1 MSTNVLQKPTS
12 IQALD
17 ARQRFGE
24 LLDLSYYQGK
34 QFQIMRKDKPMA
46 WIVSQP
52 FMDGYLQ
59 VLDYIIENK
68 PELADT
74 LLITWDDEVREII
87 EKGIKEGEAG
97 ETYPLESILDE

>member
-1 MSTNVLQKPTS
+1 MSTSTVQKPTT

-17 ARQRFGE
+17 ARQRLGE
-24 LLDLSYYQGK
+24 LLDLSYYQNK
-34 QFQIMRKDKPMA
+34 QFRIMRKDKPMA
-46 WIVSQP
+46 WLVSEP

-74 LLITWDDEVREII
+74 LALSLDDDLRGII
-87 EKGIKEGEAG
+87 EKGIKEAEEGDLL
-97 ETYPLESILDE
+97 PISSLLDD

>member
-1 MSTNVLQKPTS
+1 MSTNTVQKPTS

-17 ARQRFGE
+17 ARQRLGE
-24 LLDLSYYQGK
+24 LLDLSYYQNK
-34 QFQIMRKDKPMA
+34 QFRIMRKDKPMA

-52 FMDGYLQ
+52 FMDNYLQ

-74 LLITWDDEVREII
+74 LAISLDDELREII

-97 ETYPLESILDE
+97 DTYPLESILDD